1 MINLE
6 KIKQII
12 DIIDVVNLIEET
24 NLLEKV
30 AKVMLVFYFERH
42 LLKDKISWEEP
53 MKLNNLILIKVASN
67 LYNVHHK
74 NEVLWCKV
82 I

>member
-42 LLKDKISWEEP
+42 LLKDKIS
-53 MKLNNLILIKVASN
+53 
-67 LYNVHHK
+67 
-74 NEVLWCKV
+74 
-82 I
+82 